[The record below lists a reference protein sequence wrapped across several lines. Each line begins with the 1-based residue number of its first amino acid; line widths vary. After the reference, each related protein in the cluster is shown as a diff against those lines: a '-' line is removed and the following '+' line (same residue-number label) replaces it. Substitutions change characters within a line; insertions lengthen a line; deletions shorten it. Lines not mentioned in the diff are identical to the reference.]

1 MASAPLAIGT
11 SPVSV
16 THNSEAGNPAPTE
29 INSANQSDK
38 ITFPQ
43 VMKQVKGGAD
53 GKGDKDTKNDAKK
66 DDGSTTVLT
75 APQLQTAD
83 AALPFPGI
91 QLPHSLVQGGVPAA
105 VSASDASTAGPA
117 PDRNDVITLG
127 DQSASASAN
136 GGLAGLIALQGGGK
150 DGEGKGGDGKGA
162 QQTAQPVSDNKAAS
176 LLQSAQQMGSDAAA
190 KTSAASPA
198 IAADPSPFNA
208 KSDFSALIPALHGNQ
223 QTTQTLSQNLAGAVV
238 LDKHSGQSD
247 TSSHM
252 GLDAAGLNALT
263 QGTDKLHQTQM
274 SPPAIS
280 VPMRTPQ
287 WGDELSN
294 RVMWMVQHDVQT
306 ASIKINPPH
315 LGPLEV
321 QVSMNKDHV
330 DVSFNSHHAEVKE
343 ALDASMPKLK
353 EMLGSSGLQL
363 GNANVS
369 HHSFSGHSQYNNQG
383 SGQQYPGG
391 DGHNIDTTLSDSEE
405 IVSPAIYNWDTGA
418 GAIDF
423 YA

>member
-1 MASAPLAIGT
+1 MASAPSAIGR

-16 THNSEAGNPAPTE
+16 TQNSEPGNPVSTK
-29 INSANQSDK
+29 INSSNQSDK

-43 VMKQVKGGAD
+43 VMKQAKGSAD
-53 GKGDKDTKNDAKK
+53 RKEGKEGKDAKHDAKK
-66 DDGSTTVLT
+66 DDSPTAAPTVSQ
-75 APQLQTAD
+75 AQTAD
-83 AALPFPGI
+83 AALPLPGI
-91 QLPHSLVQGGVPAA
+91 QLPHSVVQGAVPAA
-105 VSASDASTAGPA
+105 ESASDTSTLAPA
-117 PDRNDVITLG
+117 PAQTDVTTLG
-127 DQSASASAN
+127 DQAASAGAN
-136 GGLAGLIALQGGGK
+136 GGLPGLVALQGGGK
-150 DGEGKGGDGKGA
+150 VGDVKGEQKP
-162 QQTAQPVSDNKAAS
+162 AQPVSDNKATS
-176 LLQSAQQMGSDAAA
+176 LLQMAQQTGSDAAA
-190 KTSAASPA
+190 KASAASTA
-198 IAADPSPFNA
+198 IAPDSTPLNA
-208 KSDFSALIPALHGNQ
+208 KSDFSALIPTLHGNQ
-223 QTTQTLSQNLAGAVV
+223 QTAQSLSQDLLGTA
-238 LDKHSGQSD
+238 LDKHAGLSN

-252 GLDAAGLNALT
+252 GLDAANGLNGLT
-263 QGTDKLHQTQM
+263 QSTDKLHQTQTP
-274 SPPAIS
+274 PPAIS
-280 VPMRTPQ
+280 VPMKTPQ

-294 RVMWMVQHDVQT
+294 RVVWMVQHDVQT

-330 DVSFNSHHAEVKE
+330 DVSFNSHHAAVKE

-363 GNANVS
+363 GNSNVS

-391 DGHNIDTTLSDSEE
+391 GGHNIDTTLSDSDE
-405 IVSPAIYNWDTGA
+405 IVSPTIYSWDTGA

>member
-16 THNSEAGNPAPTE
+16 TQNSEAGNPAPTE
-29 INSANQSDK
+29 INSSNQSDNK
-38 ITFPQ
+38 TFPQ

-53 GKGDKDTKNDAKK
+53 GKGGKDAKK
-66 DDGSTTVLT
+66 NAKNDESATTGLI

-83 AALPFPGI
+83 AALPLPGI
-91 QLPHSLVQGGVPAA
+91 QLPHNLVKGGVPASD
-105 VSASDASTAGPA
+105 SASAASTTTPA
-117 PDRNDVITLG
+117 KADVATLG
-127 DQSASASAN
+127 DQAASAAAN
-136 GGLAGLIALQGGGK
+136 GGIPALIPLQGG
-150 DGEGKGGDGKGA
+150 EEGGDGKAA
-162 QQTAQPVSDNKAAS
+162 QKISQQVSDNKAAS
-176 LLQSAQQMGSDAAA
+176 LLQSTQQIGSDTAA
-190 KTSAASPA
+190 KATAANATAANTVVAYDQSPL
-198 IAADPSPFNA
+198 NA
-208 KSDFSALIPALHGNQ
+208 KSDFSVLTPALHGNQ
-223 QTTQTLSQNLAGAVV
+223 VTAQTLGQDLAGTT
-238 LDKHSGQSD
+238 LDKHAGLTPAS
-247 TSSHM
+247 THM
-252 GLDAAGLNALT
+252 GLDAANGLNSLT
-263 QGTDKLHQTQM
+263 QGTDKLHQNQTP
-274 SPPAIS
+274 PPAIS
-280 VPMRTPQ
+280 VPMKTPQ

-330 DVSFNSHHAEVKE
+330 DVSFNSHHVAVKE

-363 GNANVS
+363 GDANVT
-369 HHSFSGHSQYNNQG
+369 HHSFSGQSQYNNQG
-383 SGQQYPGG
+383 SGQQYPGAS
-391 DGHNIDTTLSDSEE
+391 GHNIDTTLSDSEE
-405 IVSPAIYNWDTGA
+405 VVSPTIYSWDVGA

>member
-1 MASAPLAIGT
+1 MASAPLAIGA

-16 THNSEAGNPAPTE
+16 TQNSEAGNPASAE
-29 INSANQSDK
+29 INQLNQSDK

-43 VMKQVKGGAD
+43 IMKQVKGGAD
-53 GKGDKDTKNDAKK
+53 GKGAKDVKNDAKK
-66 DDGSTTVLT
+66 DDNPTTALA
-75 APQLQTAD
+75 APQIQIAD
-83 AALPFPGI
+83 ATLPLPGI
-91 QLPHSLVQGGVPAA
+91 QLPHSLAQGG
-105 VSASDASTAGPA
+105 VSASDTAPAASTTAPAAAQAGDA
-117 PDRNDVITLG
+117 PLG
-127 DQSASASAN
+127 DQAASAADNS
-136 GGLAGLIALQGGGK
+136 GLPALIPLQGG
-150 DGEGKGGDGKGA
+150 EKGGERKVV
-162 QQTAQPVSDNKAAS
+162 QQAAQPVSDKKVAS
-176 LLQSAQQMGSDAAA
+176 LLQSAQQMGGDTAA
-190 KTSAASPA
+190 KATASNMT
-198 IAADPSPFNA
+198 IADDQAPLNT

-223 QTTQTLSQNLAGAVV
+223 QTAETLSQDLAGAA
-238 LDKHSGQSD
+238 LDKHSSLSD
-247 TSSHM
+247 MSSHM
-252 GLDAAGLNALT
+252 GLDAASGLNVLT
-263 QGTDKLHQTQM
+263 HATDKLHQAQTP
-274 SPPAIS
+274 PPAIT
-280 VPMRTPQ
+280 VPMKTPE

-306 ASIKINPPH
+306 ANIKINPPH

-330 DVSFNSHHAEVKE
+330 DVSFNSHHVAVKE

-383 SGQQYPGG
+383 SGQQYAGG
-391 DGHNIDTTLSDSEE
+391 GGHNIETILSDNEE
-405 IVSPAIYNWDTGA
+405 IVSPTVYSWNTAA